1 MLGNTYLSPIP
12 ERFRWRRRWAR
23 DSELFGNALIDFIKH
38 DLFKTLKQLPVSEK
52 YEALANVVRAVFAC
66 QRPGQRIA
74 SGSAERI
81 ASTDPSGLAA
91 GGRLPCA
98 RTRSVD
104 GHQEAQRE
112 GQGRRTVQVSAKP
125 TLDAPEHAGS
135 LV

>member
-1 MLGNTYLSPIP
+1 MFDDGYLSPIP

-52 YEALANVVRAVFAC
+52 NEALANVVRAVFAC
-66 QRPGQRIA
+66 QRPRQRIA

-98 RTRSVD
+98 RAR
-104 GHQEAQRE
+104 RE